1 MVSAQE
7 ALELLKKGNSRYVS
21 GMRFRSVL
29 SMGRRRRRTRFDQ
42 SPFAVILGCS
52 DSRVP
57 PEIIFDKGLGDL
69 FVVRV
74 AGNVA
79 GISQIGTIEIAVQRL
94 GTRLVVVLGHT
105 ECGAIRAAIEEIE
118 QPAEHLSPG
127 WSSIVGAI
135 RPLVETLPDS
145 DRRPDN
151 PESVESVVRA
161 NIRAVTTQL
170 QQTSHVLGQF
180 IRDEGL
186 RVIGAEYSLETG
198 IVDFFEGLEN
208 K

>member
-7 ALELLKKGNSRYVS
+7 ALELLKKGNYRHVS

-29 SMGRRRRRTRFDQ
+29 SMGRRRRQTRFEQ
-42 SPFAVILGCS
+42 SPYAIILGCS

-57 PEIIFDKGLGDL
+57 PEIIFDKSLGDL

-79 GISQIGTIEIAVQRL
+79 GISQIGSIEFAVQRL
-94 GTRLVVVLGHT
+94 GASLIVVLGHT
-105 ECGAIRAAIEEIE
+105 ECGAVRATFEEVE
-118 QPAEHLSPG
+118 RPAEHLSPG
-127 WSSIVGAI
+127 LSSIMDCI
-135 RPLVETLPDS
+135 RPLVEALPDC

-151 PESVESVVRA
+151 SESVESVVRA